1 MDGLRLRSTGEP
13 ASIVLARETGDL
25 STFTIPLAAF
35 EIPWSLS
42 GTRPTSW
49 RPSAQDTDAIELDLW
64 ERLFGQQWTDAV
76 VDRVKSA
83 RPESEELRGKSMV
96 IRAVITAYDGSLSD
110 HVAAPRQARGGGRA
124 S

>member
-1 MDGLRLRSTGEP
+1 
-13 ASIVLARETGDL
+13 VLARETGDL
-25 STFTIPLAAF
+25 STFPLAAF

-49 RPSAQDTDAIELDLW
+49 RPSAQDTDAIEFDLW

-96 IRAVITAYDGSLSD
+96 IRAVITAYDGSLRPCRR
-110 HVAAPRQARGGGRA
+110 PRQARAGGRA